1 MMKLPSRVADI
12 RLFSDEG
19 RAILSEKKPLQGF
32 SKSIQDSIKE
42 ATSEATNSVQKG
54 HDYLIWML
62 TNVFEETVE
71 NAENAIIDGPDD
83 CGIDA
88 VLRYEKQITLIQS
101 KFGESHDIGMID
113 KFVKDVERFKNADQS
128 SIKRNDL
135 SYLWNEINQKGVKVH
150 LAYVTDQRADY
161 DSDVVQVIGM
171 AQTVHILS
179 ERKMKPEK
187 GHKATINY
195 LDGYQRNNIFYCTVR
210 AREIADLVERNRYI
224 LDNNIR
230 HHLGHR
236 MKVNKGIRNTLEEC
250 PEKFAEYNNGLTM
263 TSVDFNALEGKIECD
278 SPIIVNGA
286 QTSYGILD
294 VSKKTK
300 NLDAEIQ
307 LKIIK
312 TDNEEQQKNITRFSN
327 SQNAVKGKDLVA
339 LEDFWKSISFQIEK
353 RTGYFF
359 EYQSGSWDYR
369 LDAGDR
375 AKFQGNEIFN
385 QYLPEDHK
393 KKLASKDAI
402 QCYVAYFKQN
412 PSGAYQ
418 SISKFLPGGAEYEKI
433 FTDELIDDYRIFLF
447 PTLMMECAKNELEY
461 GPKNKT
467 HPYKRYSTIFF
478 VGVTGKIIHE
488 YILETKD
495 DFDND
500 ISKLENMI
508 RNVTLFKRILR
519 LTDKI
524 VDQVLA
530 SPDLGKELEKVNNK
544 RKEITIHFGMCLR
557 RCTDARICIIIN
569 AVGQDQFKACT
580 ISRRRRS
587 LYSYS
592 NGPNNRWCYGQF
604 WYARRYYFS

>member
-42 ATSEATNSVQKG
+42 ATSGATNSVQKG

-62 TNVFEETVE
+62 TNVFEETIE

-88 VLRYEKQITLIQS
+88 VLRYEKEITLIQS

-113 KFVKDVERFKNADQS
+113 KFVKDVERFKNAEQS
-128 SIKRNDL
+128 SIKRDDL
-135 SYLWNEINQKGVKVH
+135 SYLWNEINQKGVKLNLV
-150 LAYVTDQRADY
+150 YVTEQYADY
-161 DSDVVQVIGM
+161 ESDVVQVIDM
-171 AQTVHILS
+171 AQTNHILL

-187 GHKATINY
+187 GHKATIRY
-195 LDGYQRNNIFYCTVR
+195 IDGYQRKNIFHCTVNGV
-210 AREIADLVERNRYI
+210 EIANLVEKNRYI

-236 MKVNKGIRNTLEEC
+236 MKVNKGIRKTLEEC
-250 PEKFAEYNNGLTM
+250 PEKFAEYNNGSTM
-263 TSVDFNALEGKIECD
+263 TAVDVKVDEDKKLIHLD

-286 QTSYGILD
+286 QSSHGILD
-294 VSKKTK
+294 VSKKRK
-300 NLDAEIQ
+300 SLDAETQ

-312 TDNEEQQKNITRFSN
+312 TDDEEHQKNITRFSN

-339 LEDFWKSISFQIEK
+339 LEDFWKSISFQMET
-353 RTGYFF
+353 RMGYFF

-385 QYLPEDHK
+385 QYLPENHK

-402 QCYVAYFKQN
+402 QTYVAYFKQN

-433 FTDELIDDYRIFLF
+433 FTDELMDDYRIFLF
-447 PTLMMECAKNELEY
+447 PTLIMECAKNELEY

-500 ISKLENMI
+500 ISELESLI
-508 RNVTLFKRILR
+508 KNVTLFKRILR

-530 SPDLGKELEKVNNK
+530 SPNLTEELVKVNNSPHNLFSK
-544 RKEITIHFGMCLR
+544 SIYNYDMKKVIEHYISLESAEISDI
-557 RCTDARICIIIN
+557 
-569 AVGQDQFKACT
+569 KKT
-580 ISRRRRS
+580 ISDI
-587 LYSYS
+587 
-592 NGPNNRWCYGQF
+592 
-604 WYARRYYFS
+604 

>member
-42 ATSEATNSVQKG
+42 ATSGATNSVQKG

-62 TNVFEETVE
+62 TNVFEETIE

-88 VLRYEKQITLIQS
+88 VLRYEKEITLIQS

-113 KFVKDVERFKNADQS
+113 KFVKDVERFKNAEQS
-128 SIKRNDL
+128 SIKRDDL
-135 SYLWNEINQKGVKVH
+135 SYLWNEINQKGVKLNLV
-150 LAYVTDQRADY
+150 YVTEQYADY
-161 DSDVVQVIGM
+161 ESDVVQVIDM
-171 AQTVHILS
+171 AQTNHILL

-187 GHKATINY
+187 GHKATIRY
-195 LDGYQRNNIFYCTVR
+195 IDGYQRKNIFHCTVNGV
-210 AREIADLVERNRYI
+210 EIANLVEKNRYI

-236 MKVNKGIRNTLEEC
+236 MKVNKGIRKTLEEC
-250 PEKFAEYNNGLTM
+250 PEKFAEYNNGSTM
-263 TSVDFNALEGKIECD
+263 TAVDVKVDEDKKLIHLD

-286 QTSYGILD
+286 QSSHGILD
-294 VSKKTK
+294 VSKKRK
-300 NLDAEIQ
+300 SLDAETQ

-312 TDNEEQQKNITRFSN
+312 TDDEEHQKNITRFSN

-339 LEDFWKSISFQIEK
+339 LEDFWKSISFQMET
-353 RTGYFF
+353 RMGYFF

-385 QYLPEDHK
+385 QYLPDNHK
-393 KKLASKDAI
+393 KRIVAKDAI
-402 QCYVAYFKQN
+402 QTYVAYFKQN

-433 FTDELIDDYRIFLF
+433 FTDELMDDYRIFLF
-447 PTLMMECAKNELEY
+447 PTLIMECAKNELEY

-500 ISKLENMI
+500 ISELESLI
-508 RNVTLFKRILR
+508 KNVTLFKRILR

-530 SPDLGKELEKVNNK
+530 SPNLTEELVKVNNSPHNLFSK
-544 RKEITIHFGMCLR
+544 SIYNYDMKKVIEHYISLESAEISDI
-557 RCTDARICIIIN
+557 
-569 AVGQDQFKACT
+569 KKT
-580 ISRRRRS
+580 IS
-587 LYSYS
+587 
-592 NGPNNRWCYGQF
+592 GI
-604 WYARRYYFS
+604 

>member
-42 ATSEATNSVQKG
+42 ATSGATNSVQKG

-62 TNVFEETVE
+62 TNIFEETIE

-88 VLRYEKQITLIQS
+88 VLRYEKEITLIQS

-113 KFVKDVERFKNADQS
+113 KFVKDVERFKNAEQS
-128 SIKRNDL
+128 SIKRDDL
-135 SYLWNEINQKGVKVH
+135 SYLWNEINQKGMKLNLV
-150 LAYVTDQRADY
+150 YVTEQYADY
-161 DSDVVQVIGM
+161 ESDVVQVIDM
-171 AQTVHILS
+171 AQTNHILL

-187 GHKATINY
+187 GHKATIRY
-195 LDGYQRNNIFYCTVR
+195 IDGYQRKNIFHCTVNGV
-210 AREIADLVERNRYI
+210 EIANLVEKNRYI

-236 MKVNKGIRNTLEEC
+236 MKVNKGIRKTLEEC
-250 PEKFAEYNNGLTM
+250 PEKFAEYNNGSTM
-263 TSVDFNALEGKIECD
+263 TAVDVKVDEDKKLIHLD

-286 QTSYGILD
+286 QSSHGILD
-294 VSKKTK
+294 VSKKRK
-300 NLDAEIQ
+300 SLDAETQ

-312 TDNEEQQKNITRFSN
+312 TDDEEHQKNITRFSN

-339 LEDFWKSISFQIEK
+339 LEDFWKSISFQMET
-353 RTGYFF
+353 RMGYFF

-385 QYLPEDHK
+385 QYLPENHK

-402 QCYVAYFKQN
+402 QTYVAYFKQN

-433 FTDELIDDYRIFLF
+433 FTDELMDDYRIFLF
-447 PTLMMECAKNELEY
+447 PTLIMECAKNELEY

-500 ISKLENMI
+500 ISELESLI
-508 RNVTLFKRILR
+508 KNVTLFKRILR

-530 SPDLGKELEKVNNK
+530 SPNLTEELVKVNNSPHNLFSK
-544 RKEITIHFGMCLR
+544 SIYNYDMKKVIEHYISLESAEISDIKET
-557 RCTDARICIIIN
+557 
-569 AVGQDQFKACT
+569 
-580 ISRRRRS
+580 
-587 LYSYS
+587 
-592 NGPNNRWCYGQF
+592 
-604 WYARRYYFS
+604 FSSP

>member
-62 TNVFEETVE
+62 TNVFEETIE

-88 VLRYEKQITLIQS
+88 VLRYEKEITLIQS

-113 KFVKDVERFKNADQS
+113 KFVKDVERFKNAEQS

-135 SYLWNEINQKGVKVH
+135 SYLWNEINQKGVKLNLV
-150 LAYVTDQRADY
+150 YVTEQYADY
-161 DSDVVQVIGM
+161 ESDVVQVIDM
-171 AQTVHILS
+171 AQTNHILL

-187 GHKATINY
+187 GHKATIRY
-195 LDGYQRNNIFYCTVR
+195 IDGYQRKNIFHCTVNGI
-210 AREIADLVERNRYI
+210 EIANLVEKHRYI

-236 MKVNKGIRNTLEEC
+236 MKVNKGIRETLEEY
-250 PEKFAEYNNGLTM
+250 PEKFAEYNNGSTM
-263 TSVDFNALEGKIECD
+263 TAVDVKVDEDKKLIHLD

-286 QTSYGILD
+286 QSSHGILD
-294 VSKKTK
+294 VSKKRK
-300 NLDAEIQ
+300 SLDAETQ

-312 TDNEEQQKNITRFSN
+312 TDDEEHQKNITRFSN

-339 LEDFWKSISFQIEK
+339 LEDFWKSISFQMET
-353 RTGYFF
+353 RMGYFF

-385 QYLPEDHK
+385 QYLPDNHK
-393 KKLASKDAI
+393 KRIVAKDAI
-402 QCYVAYFKQN
+402 QTYVAYFKQN

-433 FTDELIDDYRIFLF
+433 FTDELMDDYRIFLF
-447 PTLMMECAKNELEY
+447 PTLIMECAKNELEY

-500 ISKLENMI
+500 ISELESLI
-508 RNVTLFKRILR
+508 KNVTVFKRILR

-530 SPDLGKELEKVNNK
+530 SPNLTEELVKVNNSPHNLFSK
-544 RKEITIHFGMCLR
+544 SIYNYDMKKVIEHYISLESAEISDIKET
-557 RCTDARICIIIN
+557 
-569 AVGQDQFKACT
+569 
-580 ISRRRRS
+580 
-587 LYSYS
+587 
-592 NGPNNRWCYGQF
+592 
-604 WYARRYYFS
+604 FSSP

>member
-1 MMKLPSRVADI
+1 MKLPSRLADI

-62 TNVFEETVE
+62 TNVFEETIE

-88 VLRYEKQITLIQS
+88 VLRYEKEITLIQS

-113 KFVKDVERFKNADQS
+113 KFVKDVERFKNAEQS
-128 SIKRNDL
+128 SIKRDDL
-135 SYLWNEINQKGVKVH
+135 SYLWNEINQKGVKLNLV
-150 LAYVTDQRADY
+150 YVTEQYADY
-161 DSDVVQVIGM
+161 ESDVVQVIDM
-171 AQTVHILS
+171 AQTNHILL

-187 GHKATINY
+187 GHKATIRY
-195 LDGYQRNNIFYCTVR
+195 IDGYQRKNIFHCTVNGV
-210 AREIADLVERNRYI
+210 EIANLVEKNRYI

-236 MKVNKGIRNTLEEC
+236 MKVNKGIRKTLEEC
-250 PEKFAEYNNGLTM
+250 PEKFAEYNNGSTM
-263 TSVDFNALEGKIECD
+263 TAVDVKVDEDKKLIHLD

-286 QTSYGILD
+286 QSSHGILD
-294 VSKKTK
+294 VSKKRK
-300 NLDAEIQ
+300 SLDAETQ

-312 TDNEEQQKNITRFSN
+312 TDDEEHQKNITRFSN

-339 LEDFWKSISFQIEK
+339 LEDFWKSISFQMET
-353 RTGYFF
+353 RMGYFF

-385 QYLPEDHK
+385 QYLPDNHK
-393 KKLASKDAI
+393 KRIVAKDAI
-402 QCYVAYFKQN
+402 QTYVAYFKQN

-433 FTDELIDDYRIFLF
+433 FTDELMDDYRIFLF
-447 PTLMMECAKNELEY
+447 PTLIMECAKNELEY

-500 ISKLENMI
+500 ISELESLI
-508 RNVTLFKRILR
+508 KNVTLFKRILR

-530 SPDLGKELEKVNNK
+530 SPNLTEELVKVNNSPHNLFSK
-544 RKEITIHFGMCLR
+544 SIYNYDMKKVIEHYISLESAEISDIKET
-557 RCTDARICIIIN
+557 
-569 AVGQDQFKACT
+569 
-580 ISRRRRS
+580 
-587 LYSYS
+587 
-592 NGPNNRWCYGQF
+592 
-604 WYARRYYFS
+604 FSSP

>member
-42 ATSEATNSVQKG
+42 ATSGATNSVQKG

-62 TNVFEETVE
+62 TNVFEETIE

-88 VLRYEKQITLIQS
+88 VLRYEKEITLIQS

-113 KFVKDVERFKNADQS
+113 KFVKDVERFKNAEQS
-128 SIKRNDL
+128 SIKRDDL
-135 SYLWNEINQKGVKVH
+135 SYLWNEINQKGMKLNLV
-150 LAYVTDQRADY
+150 YVTEQYADY
-161 DSDVVQVIGM
+161 ESDVVQVIDM
-171 AQTVHILS
+171 AQTNHILL

-187 GHKATINY
+187 GHKATIRY
-195 LDGYQRNNIFYCTVR
+195 IDGYQRKNIFHCTVNGI
-210 AREIADLVERNRYI
+210 EIANLVEKHKYI

-236 MKVNKGIRNTLEEC
+236 MKVNKGIRKTLEEC
-250 PEKFAEYNNGLTM
+250 PEKFAEYNNGSTI
-263 TSVDFNALEGKIECD
+263 TAVDVKVDEDKKLIHLD

-286 QTSYGILD
+286 QSSHGILD
-294 VSKKTK
+294 VSKKRK
-300 NLDAEIQ
+300 SLDAETQ

-312 TDNEEQQKNITRFSN
+312 TDDEEHQKNITRFSN

-339 LEDFWKSISFQIEK
+339 LEDFWKSISFQMET
-353 RTGYFF
+353 RMGYFF

-385 QYLPEDHK
+385 QYLPENHK

-402 QCYVAYFKQN
+402 QTYVAYFKQN

-433 FTDELIDDYRIFLF
+433 FTDELMDDYRIFLF
-447 PTLMMECAKNELEY
+447 PTLIMECAKNELEY

-500 ISKLENMI
+500 ISELESLI
-508 RNVTLFKRILR
+508 KNVTLFKRILR

-530 SPDLGKELEKVNNK
+530 SPNLTEELVKVNNSPHNLFSK
-544 RKEITIHFGMCLR
+544 SIYNYDMKKVIEHYISLESAEISDIKET
-557 RCTDARICIIIN
+557 
-569 AVGQDQFKACT
+569 
-580 ISRRRRS
+580 
-587 LYSYS
+587 
-592 NGPNNRWCYGQF
+592 
-604 WYARRYYFS
+604 FSSP

>member
-42 ATSEATNSVQKG
+42 ATSGATNSVQKG

-62 TNVFEETVE
+62 TNVFEETIE

-88 VLRYEKQITLIQS
+88 VLRYEKEITLIQS

-113 KFVKDVERFKNADQS
+113 KFVKDVERFKNAEQS
-128 SIKRNDL
+128 SIKRDDL
-135 SYLWNEINQKGVKVH
+135 SYLWNEINQKGMKLNLV
-150 LAYVTDQRADY
+150 YVTEQYADY
-161 DSDVVQVIGM
+161 ESDVVQVIDM
-171 AQTVHILS
+171 AQTNHILL

-187 GHKATINY
+187 GHKATIRY
-195 LDGYQRNNIFYCTVR
+195 IDGYQRKNIFHCTVNGV
-210 AREIADLVERNRYI
+210 EIANLVEKNRYI

-236 MKVNKGIRNTLEEC
+236 MKVNKGIRKTLEEC
-250 PEKFAEYNNGLTM
+250 PEKFAEYNNGSTM
-263 TSVDFNALEGKIECD
+263 TAVDVKVDEDKKLIHLD

-286 QTSYGILD
+286 QSSHGILD
-294 VSKKTK
+294 VSKKRK
-300 NLDAEIQ
+300 SLDAETQ

-312 TDNEEQQKNITRFSN
+312 TDDEEHQKNITRFSN

-339 LEDFWKSISFQIEK
+339 LEDFWKSISFQMET
-353 RTGYFF
+353 RMGYFF

-385 QYLPEDHK
+385 QYLPENHK

-402 QCYVAYFKQN
+402 QTYVAYFKQN

-433 FTDELIDDYRIFLF
+433 FTDELMDDYRIFLF
-447 PTLMMECAKNELEY
+447 PTLIMECAKNELEY

-500 ISKLENMI
+500 ISELESLI
-508 RNVTLFKRILR
+508 KNVTLFKRILR

-530 SPDLGKELEKVNNK
+530 SPNLTEELVKVNNSPHNLFSK
-544 RKEITIHFGMCLR
+544 SIYNYDMKKVIEHYISLESAEISDIKET
-557 RCTDARICIIIN
+557 
-569 AVGQDQFKACT
+569 
-580 ISRRRRS
+580 
-587 LYSYS
+587 
-592 NGPNNRWCYGQF
+592 
-604 WYARRYYFS
+604 FSSP

>member
-1 MMKLPSRVADI
+1 MIKLPSRIADI

-19 RAILSEKKPLQGF
+19 RAVLSEKKPLQGF
-32 SKSIQDSIKE
+32 SKSIEDSIKE
-42 ATSEATNSVQKG
+42 YVNQAKNPVQKG

-62 TNVFEETVE
+62 ANVFEETME

-88 VLRYEKQITLIQS
+88 VLRYEKEITLIQS

-113 KFVKDVERFKNADQS
+113 KFVKDVERFKNAEQS
-128 SIKRNDL
+128 SIKRDDL
-135 SYLWNEINQKGVKVH
+135 SYLWNEINQKGVKLN
-150 LAYVTDQRADY
+150 LAYVTDQYADY
-161 DSDVVQVIGM
+161 ESDVVRVIDM
-171 AQTVHILS
+171 TETVHILS

-187 GHKATINY
+187 GHKASINY
-195 LDGYQRNNIFYCTVR
+195 LDGYQRNNIFYCTVNGI
-210 AREIADLVERNRYI
+210 EIANLVEKNRYI

-263 TSVDFNALEGKIECD
+263 TCVDFKDLKGKIECH

-286 QTSYGILD
+286 QTSHGILD
-294 VSKKTK
+294 VSKKRK
-300 NLDAEIQ
+300 SLDAETQ

-312 TDNEEQQKNITRFSN
+312 TDDEEQQKNITRFSN

-339 LEDFWKSISFQIEK
+339 LEDFWKSISFQMEA

-385 QYLPEDHK
+385 QYLPENHK

-402 QCYVAYFKQN
+402 QTYVAYFKQN

-433 FTDELIDDYRIFLF
+433 FTDELMDDYRTFLF
-447 PTLMMECAKNELEY
+447 PFLIMECAKNELEY

-488 YILETKD
+488 YILKTKD

-500 ISKLENMI
+500 ISELESLI

-530 SPDLGKELEKVNNK
+530 SPDLGKELEKVNNSPHNLFSK
-544 RKEITIHFGMCLR
+544 SIYNYDMKKVIEHYISLESDEMNYI
-557 RCTDARICIIIN
+557 
-569 AVGQDQFKACT
+569 KKT
-580 ISRRRRS
+580 ISG
-587 LYSYS
+587 L
-592 NGPNNRWCYGQF
+592 
-604 WYARRYYFS
+604 

>member
-62 TNVFEETVE
+62 TNVFEETIE

-88 VLRYEKQITLIQS
+88 VLRYEKEITLIQS

-113 KFVKDVERFKNADQS
+113 KFVKDVERFKNAEQS
-128 SIKRNDL
+128 SIKRDDL
-135 SYLWNEINQKGVKVH
+135 SYLWNEINQKGVKLNLV
-150 LAYVTDQRADY
+150 YVTEQYADY
-161 DSDVVQVIGM
+161 ESDVVQVIDM
-171 AQTVHILS
+171 AQTNHILL

-187 GHKATINY
+187 GHKATIRY
-195 LDGYQRNNIFYCTVR
+195 IDGYQRKNIFHCTVNGV
-210 AREIADLVERNRYI
+210 EIANLVEKNKYI

-236 MKVNKGIRNTLEEC
+236 MKVNKGIRKTLEEC
-250 PEKFAEYNNGLTM
+250 PEKFAEYNNGSTM
-263 TSVDFNALEGKIECD
+263 TAVDVKVDEDKKLIHLD

-286 QTSYGILD
+286 QSSHGILD
-294 VSKKTK
+294 VSKKRK
-300 NLDAEIQ
+300 SLDAETQ

-312 TDNEEQQKNITRFSN
+312 TDDEEHQKNITRFSN

-339 LEDFWKSISFQIEK
+339 LEDFWKSISFQMET
-353 RTGYFF
+353 RMGYFF

-385 QYLPEDHK
+385 QYLPDSHK
-393 KKLASKDAI
+393 KRIVAKDAI
-402 QCYVAYFKQN
+402 QTYVAYFKQN

-433 FTDELIDDYRIFLF
+433 FTDELMDDYRIFLF
-447 PTLMMECAKNELEY
+447 PTLIMECAKNELEY

-500 ISKLENMI
+500 ISELESLI
-508 RNVTLFKRILR
+508 KNVTLFKRILR

-530 SPDLGKELEKVNNK
+530 SPNLTEELVKVNNSPHNLFSK
-544 RKEITIHFGMCLR
+544 SIYNYDMKKVIEHYISLESAEISDIKET
-557 RCTDARICIIIN
+557 
-569 AVGQDQFKACT
+569 
-580 ISRRRRS
+580 
-587 LYSYS
+587 
-592 NGPNNRWCYGQF
+592 
-604 WYARRYYFS
+604 FSSP

>member
-1 MMKLPSRVADI
+1 
-12 RLFSDEG
+12 
-19 RAILSEKKPLQGF
+19 
-32 SKSIQDSIKE
+32 
-42 ATSEATNSVQKG
+42 
-54 HDYLIWML
+54 
-62 TNVFEETVE
+62 
-71 NAENAIIDGPDD
+71 
-83 CGIDA
+83 
-88 VLRYEKQITLIQS
+88 
-101 KFGESHDIGMID
+101 MID

-150 LAYVTDQRADY
+150 LAYVTDQEADY
-161 DSDVVQVIGM
+161 DNDVVQVIDM
-171 AQTVHILS
+171 EQTVHILS

-210 AREIADLVERNRYI
+210 AREIADLVARNRYI

-478 VGVTGKIIHE
+478 VGVVGKIIHE

-500 ISKLENMI
+500 ISELESLMK
-508 RNVTLFKRILR
+508 NVTLFKRILR
-519 LTDKI
+519 LTDKV

-530 SPDLGKELEKVNNK
+530 SPDLGKELDKVNNSPHNLFSK
-544 RKEITIHFGMCLR
+544 SIYNYDMKKVIEHYISLESEEISDIKETF
-557 RCTDARICIIIN
+557 
-569 AVGQDQFKACT
+569 
-580 ISRRRRS
+580 SS
-587 LYSYS
+587 L
-592 NGPNNRWCYGQF
+592 
-604 WYARRYYFS
+604 

>member
-62 TNVFEETVE
+62 TNVFEETIE

-88 VLRYEKQITLIQS
+88 VLRYEKEITLIQS

-113 KFVKDVERFKNADQS
+113 KFVKDVERFKNAEQS
-128 SIKRNDL
+128 SIKRDDL
-135 SYLWNEINQKGVKVH
+135 SYLWNEINQKGVKLNLV
-150 LAYVTDQRADY
+150 YVTEQYADY
-161 DSDVVQVIGM
+161 ESDVVQVIDM
-171 AQTVHILS
+171 AQTNHILL

-187 GHKATINY
+187 GHKATIRY
-195 LDGYQRNNIFYCTVR
+195 IDGYQRKNIFHCTVNGI
-210 AREIADLVERNRYI
+210 EIANLVEKHRYI

-236 MKVNKGIRNTLEEC
+236 MKVNKGIRKTLEEY
-250 PEKFAEYNNGLTM
+250 PEKFAEYNNGSTM
-263 TSVDFNALEGKIECD
+263 TAVDVKVDEDKKLIHLD

-286 QTSYGILD
+286 QSSHGILD
-294 VSKKTK
+294 VSKKRK
-300 NLDAEIQ
+300 SLDAETQ

-312 TDNEEQQKNITRFSN
+312 TDDEEHQKNITRFSN

-339 LEDFWKSISFQIEK
+339 LEDFWKSISFQMET
-353 RTGYFF
+353 RMGYFF

-385 QYLPEDHK
+385 QYLPDNHK
-393 KKLASKDAI
+393 KRIVAKDAI
-402 QCYVAYFKQN
+402 QTYVAYFKQN

-433 FTDELIDDYRIFLF
+433 FTDELMDDYRIFLF
-447 PTLMMECAKNELEY
+447 PTLIMECAKNELEY

-500 ISKLENMI
+500 ISELESLI
-508 RNVTLFKRILR
+508 KNVTLFKRILR

-530 SPDLGKELEKVNNK
+530 SPNLTEELVKVNNSPHNLFSK
-544 RKEITIHFGMCLR
+544 SIYNYDMKKVIEHYISLESDEMNYI
-557 RCTDARICIIIN
+557 
-569 AVGQDQFKACT
+569 KKT
-580 ISRRRRS
+580 IS
-587 LYSYS
+587 
-592 NGPNNRWCYGQF
+592 GI
-604 WYARRYYFS
+604 

>member
-62 TNVFEETVE
+62 TNVFEETIE

-88 VLRYEKQITLIQS
+88 VLRYEKEITLIQS

-113 KFVKDVERFKNADQS
+113 KFVKDVERFKNAEQS
-128 SIKRNDL
+128 SIKRDDL
-135 SYLWNEINQKGVKVH
+135 SYLWNEINQKGVKLNLV
-150 LAYVTDQRADY
+150 YVTEQYADY
-161 DSDVVQVIGM
+161 ESDVVQVIDM
-171 AQTVHILS
+171 AQTNHILL

-187 GHKATINY
+187 GHKATIRY
-195 LDGYQRNNIFYCTVR
+195 IDGYWRKNIFHCTVDGV
-210 AREIADLVERNRYI
+210 EIANLVEKHRYI

-236 MKVNKGIRNTLEEC
+236 MKVNKGIRKTLEEC
-250 PEKFAEYNNGLTM
+250 PEKFAEYNNGSTM
-263 TSVDFNALEGKIECD
+263 TAVDVKVDEDKKLIHLD

-286 QTSYGILD
+286 QSSHGILD
-294 VSKKTK
+294 VSKKRK
-300 NLDAEIQ
+300 SLDAETQ

-312 TDNEEQQKNITRFSN
+312 TDDEEHQKNITRFSN

-339 LEDFWKSISFQIEK
+339 LEDFWKSISFQMET
-353 RTGYFF
+353 RMGYFF

-385 QYLPEDHK
+385 QYLPENHK

-402 QCYVAYFKQN
+402 QTYVAYFKQN

-433 FTDELIDDYRIFLF
+433 FTDELMDDYRIFLF
-447 PTLMMECAKNELEY
+447 PTLIMECAKNELEY

-500 ISKLENMI
+500 ISELESLI
-508 RNVTLFKRILR
+508 KNVTLFKRILR

-530 SPDLGKELEKVNNK
+530 SPNLTEELVKVNNSPHNLFSK
-544 RKEITIHFGMCLR
+544 SIYNYDMKKVIEHYISLESAEISDIKET
-557 RCTDARICIIIN
+557 
-569 AVGQDQFKACT
+569 
-580 ISRRRRS
+580 
-587 LYSYS
+587 
-592 NGPNNRWCYGQF
+592 
-604 WYARRYYFS
+604 FSSP

>member
-42 ATSEATNSVQKG
+42 ATSGATDSVQKG

-62 TNVFEETVE
+62 TNVFEETIE

-88 VLRYEKQITLIQS
+88 VLRYEKEITLIQS

-113 KFVKDVERFKNADQS
+113 KFVKDVERFKNAEQS
-128 SIKRNDL
+128 SIKRDDL
-135 SYLWNEINQKGVKVH
+135 SYLWNEINQKGVKLNLV
-150 LAYVTDQRADY
+150 YVTEQYADY
-161 DSDVVQVIGM
+161 ESDVVQVIDM
-171 AQTVHILS
+171 AQTNHILL

-187 GHKATINY
+187 GHKATIRY
-195 LDGYQRNNIFYCTVR
+195 IDGYQRKNIFHCTVNGV
-210 AREIADLVERNRYI
+210 EIANLVEKNRYI

-236 MKVNKGIRNTLEEC
+236 MKVNKGIRKTLEEC
-250 PEKFAEYNNGLTM
+250 PEKFAEYNNGSTM
-263 TSVDFNALEGKIECD
+263 TAVDVKVDEDKKLIHLD

-286 QTSYGILD
+286 QSSHGILD
-294 VSKKTK
+294 VSKKRK
-300 NLDAEIQ
+300 SLDAETQ

-312 TDNEEQQKNITRFSN
+312 TDDEEHQKNITRFSN

-339 LEDFWKSISFQIEK
+339 LEDFWKSISFQMET
-353 RTGYFF
+353 RMGYFF

-385 QYLPEDHK
+385 QYLPDNHK
-393 KKLASKDAI
+393 KRIVAKDAI
-402 QCYVAYFKQN
+402 QTYVAYFKQN

-433 FTDELIDDYRIFLF
+433 FTDELMDDYRIFLF
-447 PTLMMECAKNELEY
+447 PTLIMECAKNELEY

-500 ISKLENMI
+500 ISELESLI
-508 RNVTLFKRILR
+508 KNVTLFKRILR

-530 SPDLGKELEKVNNK
+530 SPNLTEELVKVNNSPHNLFSK
-544 RKEITIHFGMCLR
+544 SIYNYDMKKVIEHYISLESAEISDIKET
-557 RCTDARICIIIN
+557 
-569 AVGQDQFKACT
+569 
-580 ISRRRRS
+580 
-587 LYSYS
+587 
-592 NGPNNRWCYGQF
+592 
-604 WYARRYYFS
+604 FSSP

>member
-1 MMKLPSRVADI
+1 MKLPSRVADI

-62 TNVFEETVE
+62 TNVFEETIE

-88 VLRYEKQITLIQS
+88 VLRYEKEITLIQS

-113 KFVKDVERFKNADQS
+113 KFVKDVERFKNAEQS
-128 SIKRNDL
+128 SIKRDDL
-135 SYLWNEINQKGVKVH
+135 SYLWNEINQKGMKLNLV
-150 LAYVTDQRADY
+150 YVTEQYADY
-161 DSDVVQVIGM
+161 ESDVVQVIDM
-171 AQTVHILS
+171 AQTNHILL

-187 GHKATINY
+187 GHKATIRY
-195 LDGYQRNNIFYCTVR
+195 IDGYQRKNIFHCTVNGV
-210 AREIADLVERNRYI
+210 EIANLVEKNRYI

-236 MKVNKGIRNTLEEC
+236 MKVNKGIRKTLEEC
-250 PEKFAEYNNGLTM
+250 PEKFAEYNNGSTM
-263 TSVDFNALEGKIECD
+263 TAVDVKVDEDKKLIHLD

-286 QTSYGILD
+286 QSSHGILD
-294 VSKKTK
+294 VSKKRK
-300 NLDAEIQ
+300 SLDAETQ

-312 TDNEEQQKNITRFSN
+312 TDDEEHQKNITRFSN

-339 LEDFWKSISFQIEK
+339 LEDFWKSISFQMET
-353 RTGYFF
+353 RMGYFF

-385 QYLPEDHK
+385 QYLPDNHK
-393 KKLASKDAI
+393 KRIVAKDAI
-402 QCYVAYFKQN
+402 QTYVAYFKQN

-433 FTDELIDDYRIFLF
+433 FTDELMDDYRIFLF
-447 PTLMMECAKNELEY
+447 PTLIMECAKNELEY

-500 ISKLENMI
+500 ISELESLI
-508 RNVTLFKRILR
+508 KNVTLFKRILR

-530 SPDLGKELEKVNNK
+530 SPNLTEELVKVNNSPHNLFSK
-544 RKEITIHFGMCLR
+544 SIYNYDMKKVIEHYISLESAEISDIKET
-557 RCTDARICIIIN
+557 
-569 AVGQDQFKACT
+569 
-580 ISRRRRS
+580 
-587 LYSYS
+587 
-592 NGPNNRWCYGQF
+592 
-604 WYARRYYFS
+604 FSSP

>member
-1 MMKLPSRVADI
+1 MINLPSRMADI

-42 ATSEATNSVQKG
+42 ATSGATNSVQKG

-62 TNVFEETVE
+62 TNVFEETIE

-88 VLRYEKQITLIQS
+88 VLRYEKEITLIQS

-113 KFVKDVERFKNADQS
+113 KFVKDVERFKNAEQS
-128 SIKRNDL
+128 SIKRDDL
-135 SYLWNEINQKGVKVH
+135 SYLWNEINQKGVKLNLV
-150 LAYVTDQRADY
+150 YVTEQYADY
-161 DSDVVQVIGM
+161 ESDVVQVIDM
-171 AQTVHILS
+171 AQTNHILL

-187 GHKATINY
+187 GHKATIRY
-195 LDGYQRNNIFYCTVR
+195 IDGYQRKNIFHCTVNGV
-210 AREIADLVERNRYI
+210 EIANLVEKNRYI

-236 MKVNKGIRNTLEEC
+236 MKVNKGIRKTLEEC
-250 PEKFAEYNNGLTM
+250 PEKFAEYNNGSTM
-263 TSVDFNALEGKIECD
+263 TAVDVKVDEDKKLIHLD

-286 QTSYGILD
+286 QSSHGILD
-294 VSKKTK
+294 VSKKRK
-300 NLDAEIQ
+300 SLDAETQ

-312 TDNEEQQKNITRFSN
+312 TDDEEHQKNITRFSN

-339 LEDFWKSISFQIEK
+339 LEDFWKSISFQMET
-353 RTGYFF
+353 RMGYFF

-385 QYLPEDHK
+385 QYLPDNHK
-393 KKLASKDAI
+393 KRIVAKDAI
-402 QCYVAYFKQN
+402 QTYVAYFKQN

-433 FTDELIDDYRIFLF
+433 FTDELMDDYRIFLF
-447 PTLMMECAKNELEY
+447 PTLIMECAKNELEY

-500 ISKLENMI
+500 ISELESLI
-508 RNVTLFKRILR
+508 KNVTLFKRILR

-530 SPDLGKELEKVNNK
+530 SPNLTEELVKVNNSPHNLFSK
-544 RKEITIHFGMCLR
+544 SIYNYDMKKVIEHYISLESAEISDIKET
-557 RCTDARICIIIN
+557 
-569 AVGQDQFKACT
+569 
-580 ISRRRRS
+580 
-587 LYSYS
+587 
-592 NGPNNRWCYGQF
+592 
-604 WYARRYYFS
+604 FSSP

>member
-1 MMKLPSRVADI
+1 MKLPSRVADI

-42 ATSEATNSVQKG
+42 ATSGATNSVQKG

-62 TNVFEETVE
+62 TNVFEETIE

-88 VLRYEKQITLIQS
+88 VLRYEKEITLIQS

-113 KFVKDVERFKNADQS
+113 KFVKDVERFKNAEQS
-128 SIKRNDL
+128 NIKRDDL
-135 SYLWNEINQKGVKVH
+135 SYLWNEINQKGVKLNLV
-150 LAYVTDQRADY
+150 YVTEQYADY
-161 DSDVVQVIGM
+161 ESDVVQVIDM
-171 AQTVHILS
+171 AQTNHILL

-187 GHKATINY
+187 GHKATIRY
-195 LDGYQRNNIFYCTVR
+195 IDGYQRKNIFHCTVNGV
-210 AREIADLVERNRYI
+210 EIANLVEKNRYI

-236 MKVNKGIRNTLEEC
+236 MKVNKGIRKTLEEC
-250 PEKFAEYNNGLTM
+250 PEKFAEYNNGSTM
-263 TSVDFNALEGKIECD
+263 TAVDVKVDEDKKLIHLD

-286 QTSYGILD
+286 QSSHGILD
-294 VSKKTK
+294 VSKKRK
-300 NLDAEIQ
+300 SLDAETQ

-312 TDNEEQQKNITRFSN
+312 TDDEEHQKNITRFSN

-339 LEDFWKSISFQIEK
+339 LEDFWKSISFQMET
-353 RTGYFF
+353 RMGYFF

-385 QYLPEDHK
+385 QYLPENHK

-402 QCYVAYFKQN
+402 QTYVAYFKQN

-433 FTDELIDDYRIFLF
+433 FTDELMDDYRIFLF
-447 PTLMMECAKNELEY
+447 PTLIMECAKNEFEY

-500 ISKLENMI
+500 ISELESLI
-508 RNVTLFKRILR
+508 KNVTVFKRILR

-530 SPDLGKELEKVNNK
+530 SPNLTEELVKVNNSPHNLFSK
-544 RKEITIHFGMCLR
+544 SIYNYDMKKVIEHYISLESAEISDIKET
-557 RCTDARICIIIN
+557 
-569 AVGQDQFKACT
+569 
-580 ISRRRRS
+580 
-587 LYSYS
+587 
-592 NGPNNRWCYGQF
+592 
-604 WYARRYYFS
+604 FSSP

>member
-42 ATSEATNSVQKG
+42 ATSGATNSVQKG

-62 TNVFEETVE
+62 TNIFEETIE

-88 VLRYEKQITLIQS
+88 VLRYEKEITLIQS

-113 KFVKDVERFKNADQS
+113 KFVKDVERFKNAEQS

-135 SYLWNEINQKGVKVH
+135 SYLWNEINQKGVKLNLV
-150 LAYVTDQRADY
+150 YVTEQYADY
-161 DSDVVQVIGM
+161 ESDVVQVIDM
-171 AQTVHILS
+171 AQTNHILL

-187 GHKATINY
+187 GHKATIRY
-195 LDGYQRNNIFYCTVR
+195 IDGYQRKNIFHCTVNGI
-210 AREIADLVERNRYI
+210 EIANLVEKNRYI

-236 MKVNKGIRNTLEEC
+236 MKVNKGIRKTLEEC
-250 PEKFAEYNNGLTM
+250 PEKFAEYNNGSTM
-263 TSVDFNALEGKIECD
+263 TAVDVKVDEDKKLIHLD

-286 QTSYGILD
+286 QSSHGILD
-294 VSKKTK
+294 VSKKRK
-300 NLDAEIQ
+300 SLDAETQ

-312 TDNEEQQKNITRFSN
+312 TDDEEHQKNITRFSN

-339 LEDFWKSISFQIEK
+339 LEDFWKSISFQMET
-353 RTGYFF
+353 RMGYFF

-385 QYLPEDHK
+385 QYLPENHK

-402 QCYVAYFKQN
+402 QTYVAYFKQN

-433 FTDELIDDYRIFLF
+433 FTDELMDDYRIFLF
-447 PTLMMECAKNELEY
+447 PTLIMECAKNEFEY

-500 ISKLENMI
+500 ISELESLI
-508 RNVTLFKRILR
+508 KNVTLFKRILR

-530 SPDLGKELEKVNNK
+530 SPNLTEELVKVNNSPHNLFSK
-544 RKEITIHFGMCLR
+544 SIYNYDMKKVIEHYISLESAEISDIKKT
-557 RCTDARICIIIN
+557 
-569 AVGQDQFKACT
+569 
-580 ISRRRRS
+580 
-587 LYSYS
+587 
-592 NGPNNRWCYGQF
+592 
-604 WYARRYYFS
+604 FSGI

>member
-62 TNVFEETVE
+62 TNVFEETIE

-88 VLRYEKQITLIQS
+88 VLRYEKEITLIQS

-113 KFVKDVERFKNADQS
+113 KFVKDVERFKNAEQS
-128 SIKRNDL
+128 SIKRDDL
-135 SYLWNEINQKGVKVH
+135 SYLWNEINQKGVKLNLV
-150 LAYVTDQRADY
+150 YVTEQYADY
-161 DSDVVQVIGM
+161 ESDVVQVIDM
-171 AQTVHILS
+171 AQTNHILL

-187 GHKATINY
+187 GHKATIRY
-195 LDGYQRNNIFYCTVR
+195 IDGYQRKNIFHCTVNGI
-210 AREIADLVERNRYI
+210 EIANLVEKHKYI

-236 MKVNKGIRNTLEEC
+236 MKVNKGIRETLEEY
-250 PEKFAEYNNGLTM
+250 PEKFAEYNNGSTM
-263 TSVDFNALEGKIECD
+263 TAVDVKVDEDKKLIHLD

-286 QTSYGILD
+286 QSSHGILD
-294 VSKKTK
+294 VSKKRK
-300 NLDAEIQ
+300 SLDAETQ

-312 TDNEEQQKNITRFSN
+312 TDDEEHQKNITRFSN

-339 LEDFWKSISFQIEK
+339 LEDFWKSISFQMET
-353 RTGYFF
+353 RMGYFF

-385 QYLPEDHK
+385 QYLPENHK

-402 QCYVAYFKQN
+402 QTYVAYFKQN

-433 FTDELIDDYRIFLF
+433 FTDELMDDYRIFLF
-447 PTLMMECAKNELEY
+447 PTLIMEFSKNELGY
-461 GPKNKT
+461 GERTKT
-467 HPYKRYSTIFF
+467 RPYKRYATIFF
-478 VGVTGKIIHE
+478 VAVVGKIIHE

-495 DFDND
+495 EFDND
-500 ISKLENMI
+500 ISELESLI
-508 RNVTLFKRILR
+508 KNVTLSKRILR

-524 VDQVLA
+524 VDQVLD
-530 SPDLGKELEKVNNK
+530 SPDLGKELEKVNKSPHNLFAK
-544 RKEITIHFGMCLR
+544 SIYNYDMQKVIEHYISLESDEISDI
-557 RCTDARICIIIN
+557 
-569 AVGQDQFKACT
+569 KKT
-580 ISRRRRS
+580 IS
-587 LYSYS
+587 
-592 NGPNNRWCYGQF
+592 GI
-604 WYARRYYFS
+604 

>member
-1 MMKLPSRVADI
+1 MKLPSRVADI

-42 ATSEATNSVQKG
+42 ATSGATNSVQKG

-62 TNVFEETVE
+62 TNVFEETIE

-88 VLRYEKQITLIQS
+88 VLRYEKEITLIQS

-113 KFVKDVERFKNADQS
+113 KFVKDVERFKNAEQS
-128 SIKRNDL
+128 SIKRDDL
-135 SYLWNEINQKGVKVH
+135 SYLWNEINQKGVKLNLV
-150 LAYVTDQRADY
+150 YVTEQYADY
-161 DSDVVQVIGM
+161 ESDVVQVIDM
-171 AQTVHILS
+171 AQTNHILL

-187 GHKATINY
+187 GHKATIRY
-195 LDGYQRNNIFYCTVR
+195 IDGYQRKNIFHCTVNGV
-210 AREIADLVERNRYI
+210 EIANLVEKNRYI

-236 MKVNKGIRNTLEEC
+236 MKVNKGIRKTLEEC
-250 PEKFAEYNNGLTM
+250 PEKFAEYNNGSTM
-263 TSVDFNALEGKIECD
+263 TAVDVKVDEDKKLIHLD

-286 QTSYGILD
+286 QSSHGILD
-294 VSKKTK
+294 VSKKRK
-300 NLDAEIQ
+300 SLDAETQ

-312 TDNEEQQKNITRFSN
+312 TDDEEHQKNITRFSN

-339 LEDFWKSISFQIEK
+339 LEDFWKSISFQMET
-353 RTGYFF
+353 RMGYFF

-385 QYLPEDHK
+385 QYLPENHK

-402 QCYVAYFKQN
+402 QTYVAYFKQN

-433 FTDELIDDYRIFLF
+433 FTDELMDDYRIFLF
-447 PTLMMECAKNELEY
+447 PTLIMECAKNELEY

-500 ISKLENMI
+500 ISELESLI
-508 RNVTLFKRILR
+508 KNVTLFKRILR

-530 SPDLGKELEKVNNK
+530 SPNLTEELVKVNNSPHNLFSK
-544 RKEITIHFGMCLR
+544 SIYNYDMKKVIEHYISLESAEISDIKET
-557 RCTDARICIIIN
+557 
-569 AVGQDQFKACT
+569 
-580 ISRRRRS
+580 
-587 LYSYS
+587 
-592 NGPNNRWCYGQF
+592 
-604 WYARRYYFS
+604 FSSP

>member
-1 MMKLPSRVADI
+1 MKLPSRVADI

-62 TNVFEETVE
+62 TNVFEETIE

-88 VLRYEKQITLIQS
+88 VLRYEKEITLIQS

-113 KFVKDVERFKNADQS
+113 KFVKDVERFKNAEQP
-128 SIKRNDL
+128 SIKRDDL
-135 SYLWNEINQKGVKVH
+135 SYLWNEINQKCMKLNLV
-150 LAYVTDQRADY
+150 YVTEQYADY
-161 DSDVVQVIGM
+161 ESDVVQVIDM
-171 AQTVHILS
+171 AQTNHILL

-187 GHKATINY
+187 GHKATIRY
-195 LDGYQRNNIFYCTVR
+195 IDGYQRKNIFHCTVNGV
-210 AREIADLVERNRYI
+210 EIANLVEKNRYI

-236 MKVNKGIRNTLEEC
+236 MKVNKGIRKTLEEC
-250 PEKFAEYNNGLTM
+250 PEKFAEYNNGSTM
-263 TSVDFNALEGKIECD
+263 TAVDVKVDEDKKLIHLD

-286 QTSYGILD
+286 QSSHGILD
-294 VSKKTK
+294 VSKKRK
-300 NLDAEIQ
+300 SLDAETQ

-312 TDNEEQQKNITRFSN
+312 TDDEEHQKNITRFSN

-339 LEDFWKSISFQIEK
+339 LEDFWKSISFQMET
-353 RTGYFF
+353 RMGYFF

-385 QYLPEDHK
+385 QYLPDSHK
-393 KKLASKDAI
+393 KRIVAKDAI
-402 QCYVAYFKQN
+402 QTYVAYFKQN

-433 FTDELIDDYRIFLF
+433 FTDELMDDYRIFLF
-447 PTLMMECAKNELEY
+447 PTLIMECAKNELEY

-500 ISKLENMI
+500 ISELESLI
-508 RNVTLFKRILR
+508 KNVTLFKRILR

-524 VDQVLA
+524 VNQVLA
-530 SPDLGKELEKVNNK
+530 SPNLTEELVKVNNSPHNLFSK
-544 RKEITIHFGMCLR
+544 SIYNYDMKKVIEHYISLESAEIGDIKET
-557 RCTDARICIIIN
+557 
-569 AVGQDQFKACT
+569 
-580 ISRRRRS
+580 
-587 LYSYS
+587 
-592 NGPNNRWCYGQF
+592 
-604 WYARRYYFS
+604 FSSP

>member
-62 TNVFEETVE
+62 TNVFEETIE

-88 VLRYEKQITLIQS
+88 VLRYEKEITLIQS

-113 KFVKDVERFKNADQS
+113 KFVKDVERFKNAEQS
-128 SIKRNDL
+128 SIKRDDL
-135 SYLWNEINQKGVKVH
+135 SYLWNEINQKGVKLNLV
-150 LAYVTDQRADY
+150 YVTEQYADY
-161 DSDVVQVIGM
+161 ESDVVQVIDM
-171 AQTVHILS
+171 AQTNHILL

-187 GHKATINY
+187 GHKATIRY
-195 LDGYQRNNIFYCTVR
+195 IDGYQRKNIFHCTVNGV
-210 AREIADLVERNRYI
+210 EIANLVEKNRYI

-236 MKVNKGIRNTLEEC
+236 MKVNKGIRKTLEEY
-250 PEKFAEYNNGLTM
+250 PEKFAEYNNGSTM
-263 TSVDFNALEGKIECD
+263 TAVDVKVDEDKKLIHLD

-286 QTSYGILD
+286 QSSHGILD
-294 VSKKTK
+294 VSKKRK
-300 NLDAEIQ
+300 SLDAETQ

-312 TDNEEQQKNITRFSN
+312 TDDEEHQKNITRFSN

-339 LEDFWKSISFQIEK
+339 LEDFWKSISFQMET
-353 RTGYFF
+353 RMGYFF

-385 QYLPEDHK
+385 QYLPDNHK
-393 KKLASKDAI
+393 KRIVAKDAI
-402 QCYVAYFKQN
+402 QTYVAYFKQN

-433 FTDELIDDYRIFLF
+433 FTDELMDDYRIFLF
-447 PTLMMECAKNELEY
+447 PTLIMECAKNELEY

-500 ISKLENMI
+500 ISELESLI
-508 RNVTLFKRILR
+508 KNVTLFKRILR

-530 SPDLGKELEKVNNK
+530 SPNLTEELVKVNNSPHNLFSK
-544 RKEITIHFGMCLR
+544 SIYNYDMKKVIEHYISLESAEISNIKET
-557 RCTDARICIIIN
+557 
-569 AVGQDQFKACT
+569 
-580 ISRRRRS
+580 
-587 LYSYS
+587 
-592 NGPNNRWCYGQF
+592 
-604 WYARRYYFS
+604 FSSP

>member
-12 RLFSDEG
+12 RLFSEEG
-19 RAILSEKKPLQGF
+19 RTILSEIRKPLPGF

-62 TNVFEETVE
+62 TRVFEETVE

-88 VLRYEKQITLIQS
+88 VLRYEKEITLIQS

-113 KFVKDVERFKNADQS
+113 KFVKDVERFKNAEQS
-128 SIKRNDL
+128 SIKRDDL
-135 SYLWNEINQKGVKVH
+135 SYLWNEINQKGVKIH
-150 LAYVTDQRADY
+150 LAYVTDQDADY
-161 DSDVVQVIGM
+161 ESDIVRVIDRT
-171 AQTVHILS
+171 QTEFILS

-187 GHKATINY
+187 GHKVTINY
-195 LDGYQRNNIFYCTVR
+195 LVGYQRNNIFHCQVR
-210 AREIADLVERNRYI
+210 VREIADLIERNRYI

-236 MKVNKGIRNTLEEC
+236 MKVNKGIRNTLEEH
-250 PEKFAEYNNGLTM
+250 PEKFAEYNNGSIM
-263 TSVDFNALEGKIECD
+263 TAIDVKINEDKKLIHLD

-286 QTSYGILD
+286 QSSHGILD
-294 VSKKTK
+294 VCKKTK
-300 NLDAEIQ
+300 NLDAETQ

-312 TDNEEQQKNITRFSN
+312 TDDEDHQKNITRYSN

-339 LEDFWKSISFQIEK
+339 LEDFWKSISFQMET

-359 EYQSGSWDYR
+359 EYQSGSWEYR
-369 LDAGDR
+369 LNAGDK

-393 KKLASKDAI
+393 KKLVSKDAI
-402 QCYVAYFKQN
+402 QTYVAYFKQN
-412 PSGAYQ
+412 PAGAYQ
-418 SISKFLPGGAEYEKI
+418 SISKFLPGGTEYEKI
-433 FTDELIDDYRIFLF
+433 FTDEFMDDYRVFLY
-447 PTLMMECAKNELEY
+447 PTLIMECAKNELEY

-478 VGVTGKIIHE
+478 VGVTGKIIHK

-500 ISKLENMI
+500 ISELETLI
-508 RNVTLFKRILR
+508 KNVTLFKRILR

-524 VDQVLA
+524 VDQVLV
-530 SPDLGKELEKVNNK
+530 SPNLIDELEKVNHSPHNLFSK
-544 RKEITIHFGMCLR
+544 SIYNYDMQKVIEHYISLESAEISDIKKT
-557 RCTDARICIIIN
+557 
-569 AVGQDQFKACT
+569 
-580 ISRRRRS
+580 
-587 LYSYS
+587 
-592 NGPNNRWCYGQF
+592 
-604 WYARRYYFS
+604 FSSQ

>member
-62 TNVFEETVE
+62 TNVFEETIE

-88 VLRYEKQITLIQS
+88 VLRYEKEITLIQS

-113 KFVKDVERFKNADQS
+113 KFVKDVERFKNAEQS

-135 SYLWNEINQKGVKVH
+135 SYLWNEINQKGVKLNLV
-150 LAYVTDQRADY
+150 YVTEQYADY
-161 DSDVVQVIGM
+161 ESDVVQVIDM
-171 AQTVHILS
+171 AQTNHILLV
-179 ERKMKPEK
+179 RKMKPEK
-187 GHKATINY
+187 GHKATIRY
-195 LDGYQRNNIFYCTVR
+195 IDGYQRKNIFHCTVNGV
-210 AREIADLVERNRYI
+210 EIANLVEKNRYI

-236 MKVNKGIRNTLEEC
+236 MKVNKGIRKTLEEC
-250 PEKFAEYNNGLTM
+250 PEKFAEYNNGSTM
-263 TSVDFNALEGKIECD
+263 TAVDVKVDEDKKLIYLD

-286 QTSYGILD
+286 QSSHAILD
-294 VSKKTK
+294 VSKKRK
-300 NLDAEIQ
+300 SLDAETQ

-312 TDNEEQQKNITRFSN
+312 TDDEEHQKNITRFSN

-339 LEDFWKSISFQIEK
+339 LEDFWKSISFQMET
-353 RTGYFF
+353 RMGYFF

-385 QYLPEDHK
+385 QYLPENHK

-402 QCYVAYFKQN
+402 QTYVAYFKQN

-433 FTDELIDDYRIFLF
+433 FTDELMDDYRIFLF
-447 PTLMMECAKNELEY
+447 PTLIMECAKNELEY

-500 ISKLENMI
+500 ISELESLI
-508 RNVTLFKRILR
+508 KNVTLFKRILR

-530 SPDLGKELEKVNNK
+530 SPNLTEELAKVNNSPHNLFSK
-544 RKEITIHFGMCLR
+544 SIYNYDMKKVIEHYISLESAEISDIKETLSS
-557 RCTDARICIIIN
+557 
-569 AVGQDQFKACT
+569 Q
-580 ISRRRRS
+580 
-587 LYSYS
+587 
-592 NGPNNRWCYGQF
+592 
-604 WYARRYYFS
+604 

>member
-62 TNVFEETVE
+62 TNVFEETIE

-88 VLRYEKQITLIQS
+88 VLRYEKEITLIQS

-113 KFVKDVERFKNADQS
+113 KFVKDVERFKNAEQS

-135 SYLWNEINQKGVKVH
+135 SYLWNEINQKGVKLNLV
-150 LAYVTDQRADY
+150 YVTEQYADY
-161 DSDVVQVIGM
+161 ESDVVQVIDM
-171 AQTVHILS
+171 AQTNHILL

-187 GHKATINY
+187 GHKATIRY
-195 LDGYQRNNIFYCTVR
+195 IDGYQRKNIFHCTVNGI
-210 AREIADLVERNRYI
+210 EIANLVEKNRYI

-236 MKVNKGIRNTLEEC
+236 MKVNKGIRKTLEEC
-250 PEKFAEYNNGLTM
+250 PEKFAEYNNGSTM
-263 TSVDFNALEGKIECD
+263 TAVDVKVDEDKKLIHLD

-286 QTSYGILD
+286 QSSHGILD
-294 VSKKTK
+294 VSKKRK
-300 NLDAEIQ
+300 SLDAETQ

-312 TDNEEQQKNITRFSN
+312 TDDEEHQKNITRFSN

-339 LEDFWKSISFQIEK
+339 LEDFWKSISFQMET
-353 RTGYFF
+353 RMGYFF

-375 AKFQGNEIFN
+375 AKFQGNKIFN
-385 QYLPEDHK
+385 QYLPENHK

-402 QCYVAYFKQN
+402 QTYVAYFKQN

-433 FTDELIDDYRIFLF
+433 FTDELMDDYRIFLF
-447 PTLMMECAKNELEY
+447 PTLIMECAKNELEY

-500 ISKLENMI
+500 ISELESLI
-508 RNVTLFKRILR
+508 KNVTVFKRILR

-530 SPDLGKELEKVNNK
+530 SPNLTEELVKVNNSPHNLFSK
-544 RKEITIHFGMCLR
+544 SIYNYDMKKVIEHYISLESAEISDIKET
-557 RCTDARICIIIN
+557 
-569 AVGQDQFKACT
+569 
-580 ISRRRRS
+580 
-587 LYSYS
+587 
-592 NGPNNRWCYGQF
+592 
-604 WYARRYYFS
+604 FSSP

>member
-1 MMKLPSRVADI
+1 MIKLPSRVADI

-19 RAILSEKKPLQGF
+19 RVILSQKKPLQGF

-42 ATSEATNSVQKG
+42 STSEATNSVQKG

-161 DSDVVQVIGM
+161 DSDVVQVIDM
-171 AQTVHILS
+171 AQTVHVLS

-187 GHKATINY
+187 GHKATIKY

-286 QTSYGILD
+286 QTSHGILD

-312 TDNEEQQKNITRFSN
+312 TDDEEQQKNITRFSN

-375 AKFQGNEIFN
+375 AKFQGNKIFN
-385 QYLPEDHK
+385 QYLPENHK

-433 FTDELIDDYRIFLF
+433 FTDELMDDYRIFLF

-478 VGVTGKIIHE
+478 VGVAGKIIHE

-500 ISKLENMI
+500 ISELESLMK
-508 RNVTLFKRILR
+508 NVTLFKKILR
-519 LTDKI
+519 LTDKV

-530 SPDLGKELEKVNNK
+530 SPDLGKELEKVNNSPHNLFSK
-544 RKEITIHFGMCLR
+544 SIYNYDMKKVIEHYSSLESDEITNIKE
-557 RCTDARICIIIN
+557 T
-569 AVGQDQFKACT
+569 
-580 ISRRRRS
+580 
-587 LYSYS
+587 
-592 NGPNNRWCYGQF
+592 
-604 WYARRYYFS
+604 FSEI

>member
-42 ATSEATNSVQKG
+42 ATSGATNSVQKG

-62 TNVFEETVE
+62 TNVFEETIE

-88 VLRYEKQITLIQS
+88 VLRYEKEITLIQS

-113 KFVKDVERFKNADQS
+113 KFVKDVERFKNAEQS
-128 SIKRNDL
+128 SIKRDDL
-135 SYLWNEINQKGVKVH
+135 SYLWNEINQKGVKLNLV
-150 LAYVTDQRADY
+150 YVTEQYADY
-161 DSDVVQVIGM
+161 ESDVVQVIDM
-171 AQTVHILS
+171 AQTNHILL

-187 GHKATINY
+187 GHKATIRY
-195 LDGYQRNNIFYCTVR
+195 IDGYQRKNIFHCTVNGV
-210 AREIADLVERNRYI
+210 EIANLVEKNRYI

-236 MKVNKGIRNTLEEC
+236 MKVNKGIRKTLEEC
-250 PEKFAEYNNGLTM
+250 PEKFAEYNNGSTM
-263 TSVDFNALEGKIECD
+263 TAVDVKVDEDKKLIHLD

-286 QTSYGILD
+286 QSSHGILD
-294 VSKKTK
+294 VSKKRK
-300 NLDAEIQ
+300 SLDAETQ

-312 TDNEEQQKNITRFSN
+312 TDDEEHQKNITRFSN

-339 LEDFWKSISFQIEK
+339 LEDFWKSISFQMET
-353 RTGYFF
+353 RMGYFF

-385 QYLPEDHK
+385 QYLPENHK

-402 QCYVAYFKQN
+402 QTYVAYFKQN

-433 FTDELIDDYRIFLF
+433 FTDELMDDYRIFLF
-447 PTLMMECAKNELEY
+447 PTLIMECAKNELEY

-500 ISKLENMI
+500 ISELESLI
-508 RNVTLFKRILR
+508 KNVTVFKRILR

-530 SPDLGKELEKVNNK
+530 SPNLTEELVKVNNSPHNLFSK
-544 RKEITIHFGMCLR
+544 SIYNYDMKKVIEHYISLESDELGYI
-557 RCTDARICIIIN
+557 
-569 AVGQDQFKACT
+569 KKT
-580 ISRRRRS
+580 ISVI
-587 LYSYS
+587 
-592 NGPNNRWCYGQF
+592 
-604 WYARRYYFS
+604 

>member
-62 TNVFEETVE
+62 TNVFEETIE

-88 VLRYEKQITLIQS
+88 VLRYEKEITLIQS

-113 KFVKDVERFKNADQS
+113 KFVKDVERFKNAEQS
-128 SIKRNDL
+128 SIKRDDL
-135 SYLWNEINQKGVKVH
+135 SYLWNEINQKGMKLNLV
-150 LAYVTDQRADY
+150 YVTEQYADY
-161 DSDVVQVIGM
+161 ESDVVQVIDM
-171 AQTVHILS
+171 AQTNHILL

-187 GHKATINY
+187 GHKATIRY
-195 LDGYQRNNIFYCTVR
+195 IDGYQRKNIFHCTVNGV
-210 AREIADLVERNRYI
+210 EIANLVEKNRYI

-236 MKVNKGIRNTLEEC
+236 MKVNKGIRETLEEY
-250 PEKFAEYNNGLTM
+250 PEKFAEYNNGSTM
-263 TSVDFNALEGKIECD
+263 TAVDVKVDEDKKLIHLD

-286 QTSYGILD
+286 QSSHGILD
-294 VSKKTK
+294 VSKKRK
-300 NLDAEIQ
+300 SLDAETQ

-312 TDNEEQQKNITRFSN
+312 TDDEEHQKNITRFSN

-339 LEDFWKSISFQIEK
+339 LEDFWKSISFQMET
-353 RTGYFF
+353 RMGYFF

-385 QYLPEDHK
+385 QYLPENHK

-402 QCYVAYFKQN
+402 QTYVAYFKQN

-433 FTDELIDDYRIFLF
+433 FTDELMDDYRIFLF
-447 PTLMMECAKNELEY
+447 PTLIMECAKNELEY

-500 ISKLENMI
+500 ISELESLI
-508 RNVTLFKRILR
+508 KNVTVFKRILR

-530 SPDLGKELEKVNNK
+530 SPNLTEELVKVNNSPHNLFSK
-544 RKEITIHFGMCLR
+544 SIYNYDMKKVIEHYISLESAEISDIKET
-557 RCTDARICIIIN
+557 
-569 AVGQDQFKACT
+569 
-580 ISRRRRS
+580 
-587 LYSYS
+587 
-592 NGPNNRWCYGQF
+592 
-604 WYARRYYFS
+604 FSSP

>member
-1 MMKLPSRVADI
+1 MVKLPSRVADI

-42 ATSEATNSVQKG
+42 ATSGATNSVQKG

-62 TNVFEETVE
+62 TNVFEETIE

-88 VLRYEKQITLIQS
+88 VLRYEKEITLIQS

-113 KFVKDVERFKNADQS
+113 KFVKDVERFKNAEQS
-128 SIKRNDL
+128 SIKRDDL
-135 SYLWNEINQKGVKVH
+135 SYLWNEINQKGVKLNLV
-150 LAYVTDQRADY
+150 YVTEQYADY
-161 DSDVVQVIGM
+161 ESDVVQVIDM
-171 AQTVHILS
+171 AQTNHILL

-187 GHKATINY
+187 GHKATIRY
-195 LDGYQRNNIFYCTVR
+195 IDGYQRKNIFHCTVNGV
-210 AREIADLVERNRYI
+210 EIANLVEKNRYI

-236 MKVNKGIRNTLEEC
+236 MKVNKGIRKTLEEC
-250 PEKFAEYNNGLTM
+250 PEKFAEYNNGSTM
-263 TSVDFNALEGKIECD
+263 TAVDVKVDEDKKLIHLD

-286 QTSYGILD
+286 QSSHGILD
-294 VSKKTK
+294 VSKKRK
-300 NLDAEIQ
+300 SLDAETQ

-312 TDNEEQQKNITRFSN
+312 TDDEEHQKNITRFSN

-339 LEDFWKSISFQIEK
+339 LEDFWKSISFQMET
-353 RTGYFF
+353 RMGYFF

-385 QYLPEDHK
+385 QYLPENHK

-402 QCYVAYFKQN
+402 QTYVAYFKQN

-433 FTDELIDDYRIFLF
+433 FTDELMDDYRIFLF
-447 PTLMMECAKNELEY
+447 PTLIMECAKNELEY

-500 ISKLENMI
+500 ISELESLI
-508 RNVTLFKRILR
+508 KNVTLFKRILR

-530 SPDLGKELEKVNNK
+530 SPNLTEELVKVNNSPHNLFSK
-544 RKEITIHFGMCLR
+544 SIYNYDMKKVIEHYISLESAEISDIKET
-557 RCTDARICIIIN
+557 
-569 AVGQDQFKACT
+569 
-580 ISRRRRS
+580 
-587 LYSYS
+587 
-592 NGPNNRWCYGQF
+592 
-604 WYARRYYFS
+604 FSSP

>member
-1 MMKLPSRVADI
+1 MIKLPSRLADI

-19 RAILSEKKPLQGF
+19 RVILSQKKPLQGF

-150 LAYVTDQRADY
+150 LAYVTDQQADY

-210 AREIADLVERNRYI
+210 AREIAGLVEKNRYI

-286 QTSYGILD
+286 QTSHGILD

-312 TDNEEQQKNITRFSN
+312 TDDEEQQKNITRFSN

-339 LEDFWKSISFQIEK
+339 LEDFWKSINFQMEK

-359 EYQSGSWDYR
+359 EYQSGSWEYR

-418 SISKFLPGGAEYEKI
+418 SISKFLPTGAEYEKI
-433 FTDELIDDYRIFLF
+433 FTDELMDDYRIFLF
-447 PTLMMECAKNELEY
+447 PTLIMECAKNELGY

-500 ISKLENMI
+500 ISELESLMK
-508 RNVTLFKRILR
+508 NVTLFKRILR
-519 LTDKI
+519 LTDNI
-524 VDQVLA
+524 VNQVLA
-530 SPDLGKELEKVNNK
+530 SPDLGKELEKVNNSPHNLFSK
-544 RKEITIHFGMCLR
+544 SIYNYDMKKVIEHYISLESTEISDIKE
-557 RCTDARICIIIN
+557 
-569 AVGQDQFKACT
+569 T
-580 ISRRRRS
+580 ISS
-587 LYSYS
+587 I
-592 NGPNNRWCYGQF
+592 
-604 WYARRYYFS
+604 

>member
-42 ATSEATNSVQKG
+42 ATSGATNSVQKG

-62 TNVFEETVE
+62 TNVFEETIE

-88 VLRYEKQITLIQS
+88 VLRYEKEITLIQS

-113 KFVKDVERFKNADQS
+113 KFVKDVERFKNAEQS

-135 SYLWNEINQKGVKVH
+135 SYLWNEINQKGVKLNLV
-150 LAYVTDQRADY
+150 YVTEQYADY
-161 DSDVVQVIGM
+161 ESDVVQVIDM
-171 AQTVHILS
+171 AQTNHILL

-187 GHKATINY
+187 GHKATIRY
-195 LDGYQRNNIFYCTVR
+195 IDGYQRKNIFHCTVNGV
-210 AREIADLVERNRYI
+210 EIANLVEKNRYI

-236 MKVNKGIRNTLEEC
+236 MKVNKGIRKTLEEC
-250 PEKFAEYNNGLTM
+250 PEKFAEYNNGSTM
-263 TSVDFNALEGKIECD
+263 TAVDVKVDEDKKLIHLD

-286 QTSYGILD
+286 QSSHGILD
-294 VSKKTK
+294 VSKKRK
-300 NLDAEIQ
+300 SLDAETQ

-312 TDNEEQQKNITRFSN
+312 TDDEEHQKNITRFSN

-339 LEDFWKSISFQIEK
+339 LEDFWKSISFQMET
-353 RTGYFF
+353 RMGYFF

-385 QYLPEDHK
+385 QYLPENHK

-402 QCYVAYFKQN
+402 QTYVAYFKQN

-433 FTDELIDDYRIFLF
+433 FTDELMDDYRIFLF
-447 PTLMMECAKNELEY
+447 PTLIMECAKNELEY

-500 ISKLENMI
+500 ISELESLI
-508 RNVTLFKRILR
+508 KNVTLFKRILR

-530 SPDLGKELEKVNNK
+530 SPNLTEELMKVNNSPHNLFSK
-544 RKEITIHFGMCLR
+544 SIYNYDMKKVIEHYISLESAEISDIKET
-557 RCTDARICIIIN
+557 
-569 AVGQDQFKACT
+569 
-580 ISRRRRS
+580 
-587 LYSYS
+587 
-592 NGPNNRWCYGQF
+592 
-604 WYARRYYFS
+604 FSSP

>member
-42 ATSEATNSVQKG
+42 ATSGATNSVQKG

-62 TNVFEETVE
+62 TNVFEETIE

-88 VLRYEKQITLIQS
+88 VLRYEKEITLIQS

-113 KFVKDVERFKNADQS
+113 KFVKDVERFKNAEQS
-128 SIKRNDL
+128 SIKRDDL
-135 SYLWNEINQKGVKVH
+135 SYLWNEINQKGVKLNLV
-150 LAYVTDQRADY
+150 YVTEQYADY
-161 DSDVVQVIGM
+161 ESDVVQVIDM
-171 AQTVHILS
+171 AQTNHILL

-187 GHKATINY
+187 GHKATIRY
-195 LDGYQRNNIFYCTVR
+195 IDGYQRKNIFHCTVNGI
-210 AREIADLVERNRYI
+210 EIANLVEKHRYI

-236 MKVNKGIRNTLEEC
+236 MKVNKGIRKTLEEY
-250 PEKFAEYNNGLTM
+250 PEKFAEYNNGSTM
-263 TSVDFNALEGKIECD
+263 TAVDVKVDEDKKLIHLD

-286 QTSYGILD
+286 QSSHGILD
-294 VSKKTK
+294 VSKKRK
-300 NLDAEIQ
+300 SLDAETQ

-312 TDNEEQQKNITRFSN
+312 TDDEEHQKNITRFSN

-339 LEDFWKSISFQIEK
+339 LEDFWKSISFQMET
-353 RTGYFF
+353 RMGYFF

-385 QYLPEDHK
+385 QYLPENHK

-402 QCYVAYFKQN
+402 QTYVAYFKQN

-433 FTDELIDDYRIFLF
+433 FTDELMDDYRIFLF
-447 PTLMMECAKNELEY
+447 PTLIMECAKNELEY

-500 ISKLENMI
+500 ISELESLI
-508 RNVTLFKRILR
+508 KNVTLFKRILR

-530 SPDLGKELEKVNNK
+530 SPNLTEELVKVNNSPHNLFSK
-544 RKEITIHFGMCLR
+544 SIYNYDMKKVIEHYISLESAEISDIKET
-557 RCTDARICIIIN
+557 
-569 AVGQDQFKACT
+569 
-580 ISRRRRS
+580 
-587 LYSYS
+587 
-592 NGPNNRWCYGQF
+592 
-604 WYARRYYFS
+604 FSSP